1 MGRIPV
7 IVVLVAASLVFVG
20 AVALAQEDGGQY
32 GTTAAAQYADHRAP
46 EATWNGTRVVRDG
59 AQSLVVIVLIAGMQ
73 QYPGGS
79 VVENLGSN
87 GFFVALFVGSAC
99 LFRNAARGGPERGA
113 V

>member
-1 MGRIPV
+1 
-7 IVVLVAASLVFVG
+7 VFAVG
-20 AVALAQEDGGQY
+20 IIGAIIARLKPPGLARALFAMALAQ
-32 GTTAAAQYADHRAP
+32 
-46 EATWNGTRVVRDG
+46 
-59 AQSLVVIVLIAGMQ
+59 SLVVVIVLIAGMH

-79 VVENLGSN
+79 VVEILGLN